1 MPLTVVVGGFFGD
14 EGKGKIAAYLGL
26 KDNPAIAVRTGAV
39 NAGHTVVY
47 KERSWK
53 LRVVPSS
60 FINKQT
66 KLAVAPGALIRLDV
80 FYKEVNETGVADR
93 ITIDMNTGI
102 IEERHVELEK
112 RDAELSGTIGSTLQG
127 VGYAMSDRV
136 LRRLKLAKD
145 FSELSPYLSDVPL
158 LVNEALDRGDL
169 VLVEGAQGTFLS
181 LYHGTY
187 PYVTSRDTTAAA
199 VLSEI
204 GVGPKRVTDIILVF
218 KSYVTRVG
226 GGPLEGELSPEEAER
241 LGLVE
246 YGSVTGRRRRA
257 AFFNMKLAWRAVML
271 NSPTQIA
278 LTKVDVLFPNA
289 KCVKSWERLPPEVR
303 VWIESLED
311 FLKVPITLIGTSEDA
326 ECIVDRR
333 REFGFT
339 G

>member
-158 LVNEALDRGDL
+158 LVNEALSG
-169 VLVEGAQGTFLS
+169 
-181 LYHGTY
+181 
-187 PYVTSRDTTAAA
+187 
-199 VLSEI
+199 
-204 GVGPKRVTDIILVF
+204 
-218 KSYVTRVG
+218 
-226 GGPLEGELSPEEAER
+226 
-241 LGLVE
+241 
-246 YGSVTGRRRRA
+246 
-257 AFFNMKLAWRAVML
+257 
-271 NSPTQIA
+271 
-278 LTKVDVLFPNA
+278 
-289 KCVKSWERLPPEVR
+289 
-303 VWIESLED
+303 
-311 FLKVPITLIGTSEDA
+311 
-326 ECIVDRR
+326 
-333 REFGFT
+333 
-339 G
+339 